1 MKITTKKNIFNK
13 HRTAVCL
20 FLFLIL
26 YSVIVPAGGSLWR
39 NGAAVYT
46 FHAVDFSM
54 GFCTRIL
61 PGAIYRL
68 LTGGAYTQ
76 RAVDIYETVLIV
88 LFFAVI
94 AVFCEKLAEH
104 TERED
109 RKALFVILFF
119 FLTGPFTFSLFVK
132 KTGMLDVYWVYF
144 SVLILMLLS
153 KKKFVWFAVP
163 LFAALI
169 LVHYASAITY
179 IPVLLLIFVYKALRT
194 NDKEEKKTLLAAAV
208 CSFLLS
214 VGLFAYFL
222 INERNNLTYTMNEL
236 AQILLSRNVGP
247 DPDMYYD
254 FVFYRDF
261 ADPEFKRQ
269 YIEITHFDMFAD
281 AAASSGPLS
290 FAYVIKQQVL
300 STFGS
305 IKAMYDFKGNA
316 PAYIAVIPVIAVLF
330 GFIFHMTRR
339 EKKLLN
345 KLVFLCSPLFFV
357 VSFFGGGFLSTDL
370 NRWMTHATICL
381 FVFALYV
388 FHSQEKDAAAYFGRL
403 VSYCPSGALVFFW
416 IVYSSL
422 SVDPYCG

>member
-1 MKITTKKNIFNK
+1 MKITTKKNIFKK

-26 YSVIVPAGGSLWR
+26 YSVIVPAGGRLWR
-39 NGAAVYT
+39 NGAAVYI

-76 RAVDIYETVLIV
+76 RSVDIYETVLIV
-88 LFFAVI
+88 LFFAVM

-104 TERED
+104 TGRED
-109 RKALFVILFF
+109 RNVLFVILLF

-132 KTGMLDVYWVYF
+132 ETGMLDVYWVYF
-144 SVLILMLLS
+144 SVLVLMLLS
-153 KKKFVWFAVP
+153 KKKLVWFSVP

-179 IPVLLLIFVYKALRT
+179 IPVLLLIFVYKALCT
-194 NDKEEKKTLLAAAV
+194 NDKDEKRTLLFAAA
-208 CSFLLS
+208 CSFFLS

-222 INERNNLTYTMNEL
+222 INERNNLTYTMNEF
-236 AQILLSRNVGP
+236 AQILRSHNVGS
-247 DPDMYYD
+247 DQVMYYD
-254 FVFYRDF
+254 FAFYRDL

-281 AAASSGPLS
+281 AAAASGSQS
-290 FAYVIKQQVL
+290 FAYVIKQQIL
-300 STFGS
+300 STFGF
-305 IKAMYDFKGNA
+305 IKVMYDFRGNA
-316 PAYIAVIPVIAVLF
+316 PAYIVVIPVISVLF
-330 GFIFHMTRR
+330 GFIFHMMRR

-357 VSFFGGGFLSTDL
+357 MSFVGGSLLSSDL
-370 NRWMTHATICL
+370 NRWMTHALIGL
-381 FVFALYV
+381 FVFALYI
-388 FHSQEKDAAAYFGRL
+388 FYSQEKDAATYFDRII
-403 VSYCPSGALVFFW
+403 SCCPSGALLFYW
-416 IVYSSL
+416 IVYASL